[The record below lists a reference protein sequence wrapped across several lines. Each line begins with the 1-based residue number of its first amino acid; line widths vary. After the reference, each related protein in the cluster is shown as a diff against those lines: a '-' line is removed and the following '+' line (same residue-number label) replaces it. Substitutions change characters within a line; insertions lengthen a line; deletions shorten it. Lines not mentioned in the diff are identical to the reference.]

1 MAMGLSVLRARGFGL
16 QYVDGLGDMSE
27 RRPGVSRAARYLTI
41 SVMLRRRTAVRGSLI
56 EFLRNGLVRASDV
69 LSR

>member
-1 MAMGLSVLRARGFGL
+1 VLAGFGL

-27 RRPGVSRAARYLTI
+27 PRPGVSRAARHLTI

-56 EFLRNGLVRASDV
+56 EFLRDGLVRASDV

>member
-1 MAMGLSVLRARGFGL
+1 MFAGFGL
-16 QYVDGLGDMSE
+16 QHVDGLGDMSE

-56 EFLRNGLVRASDV
+56 EFLGEGLVCASDF
-69 LSR
+69 LAR